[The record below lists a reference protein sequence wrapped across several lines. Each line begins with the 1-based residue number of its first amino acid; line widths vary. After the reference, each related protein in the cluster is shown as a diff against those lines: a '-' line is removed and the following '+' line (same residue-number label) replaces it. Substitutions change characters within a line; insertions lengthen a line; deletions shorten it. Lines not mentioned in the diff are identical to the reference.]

1 MNTIYLL
8 PVNLYGPGDN
18 FDLESS
24 HIIPAIVRKFTEA
37 EQKEEEA
44 DRATVVR
51 KLLAKAI
58 ADRKLERALA
68 LYSSGKVTMW
78 KASKIAG
85 LSLWEMMEII
95 KQRKISFQ
103 YSYED
108 FREDFEKALKEQ

>member
-1 MNTIYLL
+1 M
-8 PVNLYGPGDN
+8 
-18 FDLESS
+18 
-24 HIIPAIVRKFTEA
+24 A
-37 EQKEEEA
+37 EVVSTRVSEEMAKDIEQIEEEEQT

-68 LYSSGKVTMW
+68 LYSNGKVTLW

-85 LSLWEMMEII
+85 LSLWEMMEIV
-95 KQRKISFQ
+95 KLRKISFP

-108 FREDFEKALKEQ
+108 FCGDFEKALKEE